1 MLLTIVLIKER
12 GLPMGKAL
20 FKKRY
25 LVVLC
30 VFVIMV
36 GFLFTAPPK
45 AISAEK
51 VINWN
56 FSLWGGKRAWS
67 APLHDWVADMAYKT
81 NGRWKIKLHYGG
93 VLAPPKENYDGIK
106 AGMFEAAG
114 ICAAYTPGKN
124 PLHTVSELPF
134 IAPNSNMDIIQ
145 MMVEIWK
152 HPALKKELLKWNA
165 VPLLPSALCQYHL
178 MGNKAVRTV
187 KDLDGARIRIGGEIA
202 KVLQEFG
209 AVPTLVPAPEV
220 YEAVSRGT
228 IDLVGFPWTYGYG
241 SFKTYE
247 VSKYVS
253 LPLSL
258 GTMSCFYIANK
269 DAWDALPQEFKNY
282 HMLWYSQ
289 SPGIW
294 HGEFKKADDKWIP
307 TFKKYVEFVD
317 FPKSE
322 RDKIV
327 AKAEAVYERWVQT
340 REKEG
345 LPGRDVLNYYLEK
358 RKEMIGY

>member
-1 MLLTIVLIKER
+1 MEKKLFRRRFVVVFCSLI
-12 GLPMGKAL
+12 
-20 FKKRY
+20 
-25 LVVLC
+25 
-30 VFVIMV
+30 IMV
-36 GFLFTAPPK
+36 GLLFTLAPA

-51 VINWN
+51 VYNWN
-56 FSLWGGKRAWS
+56 FSLWGGKRAWT
-67 APLHDWVADMAYKT
+67 APLHDWAADMEKKT

-134 IAPNSNMDIIQ
+134 IAPNENKDIIQ
-145 MMVEIWK
+145 MMSELWK

-178 MGNKAVRTV
+178 MGNKPVRTV
-187 KDLDGARIRIGGEIA
+187 EDLKGKRIRIGGEIA
-202 KVLQEFG
+202 KVLKEFG

-228 IDLVGFPWTYGYG
+228 IDLVGFPWTYSYG
-241 SFKTYE
+241 SYKTYE

-269 DAWDALPQEFKNY
+269 DAWDALPDEFKKYN
-282 HMLWYSQ
+282 MAWYNR
-289 SPGIW
+289 SPAIW
-294 HGEFKKADDKWIP
+294 HAAFKKADDKWIP
-307 TFKKYVEFVD
+307 IFKKRLEFID

-327 AKAEAVYERWVQT
+327 EKAEAVYERWVKA
-340 REKEG
+340 REKQG
-345 LPGRDVLNYYLEK
+345 LPGRDVLNYYLKK
-358 RKEMIGY
+358 RKGLIGY

>member
-1 MLLTIVLIKER
+1 MRKVFF
-12 GLPMGKAL
+12 G
-20 FKKRY
+20 KRY
-25 LVVLC
+25 VVILC
-30 VFVIMV
+30 SLIIMV
-36 GFLFTAPPK
+36 GFLLTLAPK
-45 AISAEK
+45 AISAQK

-67 APLHDWVADMAYKT
+67 APLHDWAADMEKKT

-114 ICAAYTPGKN
+114 ICSAYTPGKN

-134 IAPNSNMDIIQ
+134 IAPNENKDIIQ
-145 MMVEIWK
+145 MMVELWK
-152 HPALKKELLKWNA
+152 LPALKKELLKWNA

-178 MGNKAVRTV
+178 MGNKPVRTV
-187 KDLDGARIRIGGEIA
+187 EDLKGARIRIGGLQA
-202 KVLQEFG
+202 KVLKEFG

-228 IDLVGFPWTYGYG
+228 IDLVGFPWTYSYG
-241 SFKTYE
+241 SYKTYE

-253 LPLSL
+253 LPMSL

-269 DAWDALPQEFKNY
+269 NAWDALPEEFKKY
-282 HMLWYSQ
+282 HMEWYYK
-289 SPGIW
+289 SPAIW
-294 HGEFKKADDKWIP
+294 HAEFKKADDKWIP
-307 TFKKYVEFVD
+307 IFKKRLEFID

-322 RDKIV
+322 RDKLV
-327 AKAEAVYERWVQT
+327 AKAEEVYERWVKA

-345 LPGRDVLNYYLEK
+345 LPGKDVLNYYLGK
-358 RKEMIGY
+358 RKELIGY

>member
-1 MLLTIVLIKER
+1 
-12 GLPMGKAL
+12 MGKELSRRRFA
-20 FKKRY
+20 
-25 LVVLC
+25 VVLC
-30 VFVIMV
+30 SLIIMV
-36 GFLFTAPPK
+36 GFLFTLAPK

-51 VINWN
+51 VYNWN
-56 FSLWGGKRAWS
+56 FSLWGGKRAWT
-67 APLHDWVADMAYKT
+67 APLHDWAADMEKKT

-93 VLAPPKENYDGIK
+93 VLAPAKENYDGIR

-134 IAPNSNMDIIQ
+134 IAPNENKDIIQ
-145 MMVEIWK
+145 MMTELWK

-178 MGNKAVRTV
+178 MGNVPVRTV
-187 KDLDGARIRIGGEIA
+187 EDLDGKRIRIGGEIA
-202 KVLQEFG
+202 KVLKEFG

-228 IDLVGFPWTYGYG
+228 IDLVGFPWTYAYG
-241 SFKTYE
+241 SYKTYE
-247 VSKYVS
+247 ASKYVS
-253 LPLSL
+253 LPMSL

-269 DAWDALPQEFKNY
+269 DAWDALPEEFKKYN
-282 HMLWYSQ
+282 MEWYNR
-289 SPGIW
+289 SPAIW
-294 HGEFKKADDKWIP
+294 HAEFKKADDKWIP
-307 TFKKYVEFVD
+307 IFKKHLEFID

-327 AKAEAVYERWVQT
+327 EKAEAVYERWVK
-340 REKEG
+340 RMEKQG
-345 LPGRDVLNYYLEK
+345 LPGRDVLNYYLKK
-358 RKEMIGY
+358 RKGLIGY

>member
-1 MLLTIVLIKER
+1 
-12 GLPMGKAL
+12 MGRM
-20 FKKRY
+20 FFRRRN

-30 VFVIMV
+30 SFIIMV
-36 GFLFTAPPK
+36 GLLLSLAPA
-45 AISAEK
+45 AIAAQK
-51 VINWN
+51 TVNWN

-67 APLHDWVADMAYKT
+67 APLHDWVADMEKKT

-93 VLAPPKENYDGIK
+93 VLAPPKENYDGIR

-134 IAPNSNMDIIQ
+134 IAPNENKDIIQ
-145 MMVEIWK
+145 MMVELWK

-178 MGNKAVRTV
+178 MGNAPVRTV
-187 KDLDGARIRIGGEIA
+187 EDLDGKRIRIGGEIA
-202 KVLQEFG
+202 KVLKEFG

-228 IDLVGFPWTYGYG
+228 LDLVGFPWTYGYG

-247 VSKYVS
+247 VSKFVS

-269 DAWDALPQEFKNY
+269 DAWDALPEEFKKY
-282 HMLWYSQ
+282 HMEWYYK
-289 SPGIW
+289 SPAIW
-294 HGEFKKADDKWIP
+294 HAEFKKADDKWIP
-307 TFKKYVEFVD
+307 EFKKYVEFID

-322 RDKIV
+322 RAKIV
-327 AKAEAVYERWVQT
+327 AKAEDVYEKWVQA

-345 LPGRDVLNYYLEK
+345 LPGKEVLKYYLDK
-358 RKEMIGY
+358 RKELTGD

>member
-1 MLLTIVLIKER
+1 
-12 GLPMGKAL
+12 MGKAL
-20 FKKRY
+20 FNKRY
-25 LVVLC
+25 VAILC
-30 VFVIMV
+30 SLIIMA
-36 GFLFTAPPK
+36 GFLLTLAPK

-67 APLHDWVADMAYKT
+67 APLHDWAADMEKKT

-114 ICAAYTPGKN
+114 ICSAYTPGKN

-134 IAPNSNMDIIQ
+134 IAPNENKDIIQ
-145 MMVEIWK
+145 MMVELWK

-178 MGNKAVRTV
+178 MGNAAVRTV
-187 KDLDGARIRIGGEIA
+187 EDLKGKRIRIGGEIA
-202 KVLQEFG
+202 KVLKEFG

-228 IDLVGFPWTYGYG
+228 IDLAGFPWTYGFG
-241 SFKTYE
+241 AFKTYE

-253 LPLSL
+253 LPMSL

-269 DAWDALPQEFKNY
+269 DAWDALPEEFKKYN
-282 HMLWYSQ
+282 MEWYYR
-289 SPGIW
+289 SPQIW
-294 HGEFKKADDKWIP
+294 HAEFKKADDKWIP
-307 TFKKYVEFVD
+307 EFKKRVEFID

-327 AKAEAVYERWVQT
+327 AKAEAVYERWVK
-340 REKEG
+340 RMEKQG
-345 LPGRDVLNYYLEK
+345 LPGRDVLNYYLKK
-358 RKEMIGY
+358 RKEITGD

>member
-1 MLLTIVLIKER
+1 
-12 GLPMGKAL
+12 MGKV
-20 FKKRY
+20 FFGKKY
-25 LVVLC
+25 VVILC
-30 VFVIMV
+30 SFIIMV
-36 GFLFTAPPK
+36 GFLLTLAPK
-45 AISAEK
+45 AISAQK
-51 VINWN
+51 VVNWN

-67 APLHDWVADMAYKT
+67 APLHDWVADMEKKT

-93 VLAPPKENYDGIK
+93 VLAPPRENYDGIR

-134 IAPNSNMDIIQ
+134 IAPNENKDIIQ
-145 MMVEIWK
+145 MMVELWK

-178 MGNKAVRTV
+178 MGNKPVRTV
-187 KDLDGARIRIGGEIA
+187 EDLKGKRIRIGGEIA
-202 KVLQEFG
+202 KVLKEFG

-228 IDLVGFPWTYGYG
+228 LDLVGFPWTYGYG

-247 VSKYVS
+247 VSKYIS

-269 DAWDALPQEFKNY
+269 DAWNALPEEFKKY
-282 HMLWYSQ
+282 HMEWYYK
-289 SPGIW
+289 SPAIW
-294 HGEFKKADDKWIP
+294 HAEFKKADDKWIP
-307 TFKKYVEFVD
+307 EFKKRLEFID
-317 FPKSE
+317 FPKAE

-327 AKAEAVYERWVQT
+327 AKAEAVYEKWVK
-340 REKEG
+340 RMEKQR
-345 LPGRDVLNYYLEK
+345 LPGRDVLNYYLKK
-358 RKEMIGY
+358 RKELTGN

>member
-1 MLLTIVLIKER
+1 
-12 GLPMGKAL
+12 MGKEL

-30 VFVIMV
+30 ALAVTVC
-36 GFLFTAPPK
+36 FLFTLPPK
-45 AISAEK
+45 AISAQK
-51 VINWN
+51 TITWN

-67 APLHDWVADMAYKT
+67 APLHDWAEDMKQKT
-81 NGRWKIKLHYGG
+81 RGRWIIKLHYGG
-93 VLAPPKENYDGIK
+93 VLAPAKENYDGIK

-134 IAPNSNMDIIQ
+134 IAPNSNWDIIQ
-145 MMVEIWK
+145 MMLEIWE

-165 VPLLPSALCQYHL
+165 VPLLPSALCQYHI
-178 MGNKAVRTV
+178 MGNKPIRTV
-187 KDLDGARIRIGGEIA
+187 EDLNGYRIRMGGEIA

-228 IDLVGFPWTYGYG
+228 IDGAGFPWTYGYG

-247 VSKYVS
+247 VSKYVTI
-253 LPLSL
+253 PMSL

-269 DAWDALPQEFKNY
+269 DAWDALPE
-282 HMLWYSQ
+282 
-289 SPGIW
+289 
-294 HGEFKKADDKWIP
+294 EFKKFHMQWYNQAPCIWHHAFKVADDKWLP
-307 TFKKYVEFVD
+307 LFKEKLEFIE
-317 FPKSE
+317 FPESE
-322 RDKIV
+322 RDKLV
-327 AKAEAVYERWVQT
+327 KKAEAVYEKWIEA

-345 LPGRDVLNYYLEK
+345 LPGREVLNYYLEK
-358 RKEMIGY
+358 RKEVTGR

>member
-1 MLLTIVLIKER
+1 MVLTIVLIKER
-12 GLPMGKAL
+12 GFLMGKTL

-25 LVVLC
+25 VVVLC
-30 VFVIMV
+30 VLAIMV

-45 AISAEK
+45 AISAQK

-67 APLHDWVADMAYKT
+67 APLHDWVADMEKKT

-93 VLAPPKENYDGIK
+93 VLAPPKENYDGIRS
-106 AGMFEAAG
+106 GMFEAAG

-134 IAPNSNMDIIQ
+134 IAPNENKDIIQ
-145 MMVEIWK
+145 MMVELWK

-178 MGNKAVRTV
+178 MGNKPVRTV
-187 KDLDGARIRIGGEIA
+187 EDLDGKRIRIGGEIA
-202 KVLQEFG
+202 KVLKVFG

-228 IDLVGFPWTYGYG
+228 LDLVGFPWTYGYG

-253 LPLSL
+253 LPMSL

-269 DAWDALPQEFKNY
+269 DAWDALPEEFKKYN
-282 HMLWYSQ
+282 MEWYNR
-289 SPGIW
+289 SPQIW
-294 HGEFKKADDKWIP
+294 HDEFKKADDKWIP
-307 TFKKYVEFVD
+307 EFKKRLEFID

-327 AKAEAVYERWVQT
+327 AKAEAVYERWVK
-340 REKEG
+340 RMEKQG
-345 LPGRDVLNYYLEK
+345 LPGRDVLNYYLKK
-358 RKEMIGY
+358 RKELTGN

>member
-1 MLLTIVLIKER
+1 
-12 GLPMGKAL
+12 MGKV
-20 FKKRY
+20 FFGKRY
-25 LVVLC
+25 VVILC
-30 VFVIMV
+30 SLIIMV
-36 GFLFTAPPK
+36 GFLLTLAPK
-45 AISAEK
+45 AISAQK

-67 APLHDWVADMAYKT
+67 APLHDWAADMEKKT

-114 ICAAYTPGKN
+114 ICSAYTPGKN

-134 IAPNSNMDIIQ
+134 IAPNENKDIIQ
-145 MMVEIWK
+145 LMVELWK

-178 MGNKAVRTV
+178 MGNKPVRTV
-187 KDLDGARIRIGGEIA
+187 EDLKGARIRIGGLQA
-202 KVLQEFG
+202 KVLKEFG

-228 IDLVGFPWTYGYG
+228 IDLVGFPWTYSYG
-241 SFKTYE
+241 SYKTYE

-253 LPLSL
+253 LPMSL

-269 DAWDALPQEFKNY
+269 DAWDALPEEFKKY
-282 HMLWYSQ
+282 HMEWYYK
-289 SPGIW
+289 SPEIW
-294 HGEFKKADDKWIP
+294 AAEFKKADDKWIP
-307 TFKKYVEFVD
+307 IFKKRLEFID

-327 AKAEAVYERWVQT
+327 AKAEPIYESWVKD

-345 LPGRDVLNYYLEK
+345 LPGKEILNYFLKK
-358 RKEMIGY
+358 RKELTGN

>member
-1 MLLTIVLIKER
+1 MLKGIF
-12 GLPMGKAL
+12 GK
-20 FKKRY
+20 RT
-25 LVVLC
+25 LVVL
-30 VFVIMV
+30 FSLTILV
-36 GFLFTAPPK
+36 GFVFTLAPN
-45 AISAEK
+45 AFSADK
-51 VINWN
+51 VIEWN

-67 APLHDWVADMAYKT
+67 APLHDWAADMEKKT

-93 VLAPPKENYDGIK
+93 VLAPPKENWEGIK

-114 ICAAYTPGKN
+114 ICNAYTGTGKG
-124 PLHTVSELPF
+124 PLHSVSELPF
-134 IAPNSNMDIIQ
+134 IAPTENKDIIQ
-145 MMVEIWK
+145 MMVELWK
-152 HPALKKELLKWNA
+152 HPALKKELLRWNA

-202 KVLQEFG
+202 KLLKEFG

-241 SFKTYE
+241 AFKTYE

-253 LPLSL
+253 LPMSL

-269 DAWDALPQEFKNY
+269 DAWDALPAEFKKY
-282 HMLWYSQ
+282 HMEWYYKA
-289 SPGIW
+289 PAIW
-294 HGEFKKADDKWIP
+294 HAEFKKADDKWIP
-307 TFKKYVEFVD
+307 IFKKKLEFID

-322 RDKIV
+322 RDKLV
-327 AKAEAVYERWVQT
+327 AKAEVVYEKWVQA
-340 REKEG
+340 REKQG
-345 LPGRDVLNYYLEK
+345 LPGREVLNYYLQK
-358 RKEMIGY
+358 RKELTGN